1 MKKLVLID
9 SNALVHRAFHALPPT
24 LNSATGVPTNAIF
37 GFMAVMIRMIKDL
50 KPDYIAATFDLPGA
64 TFRHE
69 EFAEYKSHRVK
80 APDELYLQIP
90 YIKEILTKF
99 GIPIFEKSGF
109 EADDLIGA
117 LAEQAKTEKDLQ
129 VVIMTGDLDTLQ
141 LVEGDKV
148 VVFTLRKGMTDTMIY
163 NEKEVVARYGLNPN
177 QVIDYKG
184 LKGDP
189 SDNIPGVP
197 GIGDKTASA
206 LIQTFGNLE
215 SLYKAISNFQFPIS
229 KKDKEKIKPPLSEK
243 LIQKLLDNKDQAVF
257 SKYLSTI
264 IRNVD
269 IDFDLK
275 KTEWREHLDK
285 SALEKLLKDLALYS
299 IVKRLGEIDPAKLAG
314 AGGSTPEPASL
325 FDVPKEPKVSTD
337 GIKTTLAGS
346 VAEVEKTLNKIE
358 SVGSVALDIQ
368 NGVVMLGLSAKGGPA
383 SGGDIPIVLGFP
395 ETILKDENLLAHFG
409 KIISNPDIVKV
420 AHDAKMISRWALEQG
435 IESAD
440 FAFDTKLAAYLLNS
454 EVKDFL
460 LERLFFAEF
469 GRDMDSEPLKRP
481 AYILMLKERYEAKLK
496 EFELTKVLNDIELPL
511 SPILARME
519 RVGIKVDA
527 KMLEKLS
534 ILISKEIESLEKK
547 ISEMAGG
554 EFNIN
559 SPKQLSVVL
568 FEKLDLKSKV
578 RKTGKGALS
587 TAHSELEKLAHEHP
601 IIEFILKYRELQKLK
616 TTYIE
621 PFPALLDSAG
631 RVHTTYNQTGTI
643 TGRLSSQDPN
653 LQNIP
658 IRTELGQEFRK
669 AFIAEKDFVLL
680 SCDYSQIDLRV
691 AAHLSGDSAMS
702 EAFKKGEDIHTRT
715 AAGVFHVSA
724 DKVTPNMR
732 RQAKTLNFGV
742 LYGMGLLG
750 FQRASGVSRAE
761 AKEFIDNYMQEF
773 SGLAEYLEKVK
784 QQARKNGY
792 VETLFG
798 RRRQIPEILS
808 TMPMLRAGAERMA
821 INMPIQGCLPYATKV
836 LTSGGYMSIGEL
848 YYAQERPRLVWTGT
862 KWATYSV
869 LDRGIARLAEIVFS
883 NGQVFKCDDRH
894 EVLVITEKGYEWR
907 KFKELKKDEEVCFSF
922 PSTFQ
927 FESQSDFNFA
937 FSPNTNNS
945 KPLTVNKLSDR
956 LFYWLGYYYGDGH
969 FTEKLRPGGPSRRAK
984 LYMRSSMDYVF
995 GFTEQS
1001 KSEECVGFYQS
1012 MGLNPLSRVTM
1023 STSNN
1028 PKYLVNISSKGLGEL
1043 LKAINVTPNEN
1054 AKTKRLLPRIFKESF
1069 ENRVAF
1075 IKGIMDSDGNYG
1087 KDEDRI
1093 VPNIH
1098 LAQRELLEDIQLLLR
1113 TLGVTSKIRGPYIY
1127 RGFTSYR
1134 LDIPRRTLFKILNLK
1149 HSEFS
1154 RTSDKATPRFILKSF
1169 CDKYPALPKKL
1180 FGKYSD
1186 YILYR
1191 RWLGGGSS
1199 SIYQL
1204 VEFLQRN
1211 KLEIDIPLYDW
1222 NYIVSTKE
1230 HDTFDTTYTL
1240 AVNDPGHR
1248 FDSEGVISKNT
1259 AADLIKIAMIDVQK
1273 LINDKYPDNVR
1284 MLLQVHDELLFEV
1297 KKDVVEKVAKEIK
1310 EIMESAHHFD
1320 VPIVADA
1327 KAGDNWAE
1335 MKEI

>member
-50 KPDYIAATFDLPGA
+50 KPDYIAATFDLQGA

-99 GIPIFEKSGF
+99 GIPIFEKAGF

-206 LIQTFGNLE
+206 LIQEFG
-215 SLYKAISNFQFPIS
+215 SL
-229 KKDKEKIKPPLSEK
+229 EK
-243 LIQKLLDNKDQAVF
+243 LYEALEKGGKFSKLMTPKLIEKLTINKDQAVF

-264 IRNVD
+264 IRDVD
-269 IDFDLK
+269 IEFDLK
-275 KTEWREHLDK
+275 KADWREHLDK
-285 SALEKLLKDLALYS
+285 QALEKLLKDLALYS
-299 IVKRLGEIDPAKLAG
+299 IVKRLGEIDGSAPA
-314 AGGSTPEPASL
+314 PASL
-325 FDVPKEPKVSTD
+325 FDVPNEPKVSAD

-346 VAEVEKTLNKIE
+346 VVEVEKILDRIE
-358 SVGSVALDIQ
+358 SGGEMVIDIQ
-368 NGVVMLGLSAKGGPA
+368 NGIVALGLNSQE
-383 SGGDIPIVLGFP
+383 VFGFP
-395 ETILKDENLLAHFG
+395 ETMLKDSRFLTRFD
-409 KIISNPDIVKV
+409 KIVGNPNIHKIT
-420 AHDAKMISRWALEQG
+420 HDAKMISRWVLEQG
-435 IESAD
+435 IGSID
-440 FAFDTKLAAYLLNS
+440 FMFDTKLAAYLLNS
-454 EVKDFL
+454 EIKDFL

-469 GRDMDSEPLKRP
+469 GKDMDSEPLKRP
-481 AYILMLKERYEAKLK
+481 AYIAMLKERYEAKLK

-519 RVGIKVDA
+519 RAGIKVDA

-534 ILISKEIESLEKK
+534 VMISKEIGSLEKK

-568 FEKLDLKSKV
+568 FDKLDLKSKV

-601 IIEFILKYRELQKLK
+601 IIELILKYRELQKLK

-621 PFPALLDSAG
+621 PFPALLDSAE

-691 AAHLSGDSAMS
+691 AAHLSGDLAMS
-702 EAFKKGEDIHTRT
+702 DAFKKGEDIHTRT
-715 AAGVFHVSA
+715 AMGVFHVSA

-761 AKEFIDNYMQEF
+761 AKEFIDNYTREF

-798 RRRQIPEILS
+798 RRRPIPDILS
-808 TMPMLRAGAERMA
+808 TMPMLRAGAERTA
-821 INMPIQGCLPYATKV
+821 INMPIQG
-836 LTSGGYMSIGEL
+836 TS
-848 YYAQERPRLVWTGT
+848 
-862 KWATYSV
+862 
-869 LDRGIARLAEIVFS
+869 
-883 NGQVFKCDDRH
+883 
-894 EVLVITEKGYEWR
+894 
-907 KFKELKKDEEVCFSF
+907 
-922 PSTFQ
+922 
-927 FESQSDFNFA
+927 
-937 FSPNTNNS
+937 
-945 KPLTVNKLSDR
+945 
-956 LFYWLGYYYGDGH
+956 
-969 FTEKLRPGGPSRRAK
+969 
-984 LYMRSSMDYVF
+984 
-995 GFTEQS
+995 
-1001 KSEECVGFYQS
+1001 
-1012 MGLNPLSRVTM
+1012 
-1023 STSNN
+1023 
-1028 PKYLVNISSKGLGEL
+1028 
-1043 LKAINVTPNEN
+1043 
-1054 AKTKRLLPRIFKESF
+1054 
-1069 ENRVAF
+1069 
-1075 IKGIMDSDGNYG
+1075 
-1087 KDEDRI
+1087 
-1093 VPNIH
+1093 
-1098 LAQRELLEDIQLLLR
+1098 
-1113 TLGVTSKIRGPYIY
+1113 
-1127 RGFTSYR
+1127 
-1134 LDIPRRTLFKILNLK
+1134 
-1149 HSEFS
+1149 
-1154 RTSDKATPRFILKSF
+1154 
-1169 CDKYPALPKKL
+1169 
-1180 FGKYSD
+1180 
-1186 YILYR
+1186 
-1191 RWLGGGSS
+1191 
-1199 SIYQL
+1199 
-1204 VEFLQRN
+1204 
-1211 KLEIDIPLYDW
+1211 
-1222 NYIVSTKE
+1222 
-1230 HDTFDTTYTL
+1230 
-1240 AVNDPGHR
+1240 
-1248 FDSEGVISKNT
+1248 
-1259 AADLIKIAMIDVQK
+1259 ADLIKIAMINVQK
-1273 LINDKYPDNVR
+1273 LINDKYSDSVR

-1310 EIMESAHHFD
+1310 NIMESAHHFD
-1320 VPIVADA
+1320 VPIIADA
-1327 KAGDNWAE
+1327 KSGDNWAE
-1335 MKEI
+1335 MSVVEQTKSDR